1 MRRPVGVRMVR
12 IVRQTALMWLVAA
25 GVARAD
31 LVLTMETKDLTSKTA
46 ATRVNEVM
54 LAGDKLATQSE
65 GSGYR
70 MIWRSDKKRLFTL
83 DPKTKSYME
92 FDQVTLQQM
101 TEQMNAMFEQMKSK
115 MADMPPEQ
123 RAMMEKMMQPKAG
136 AKGGPKLEVKATGE
150 KSTIEGKPCTKYDL
164 WVEGERTSEIWV
176 TSWSEAKASKEDFA
190 PMREMAA
197 FLEEAMNSN
206 PFLQRMASGLDWSGM
221 DQIDGFPVLVRQ
233 LEGTTAVRETK
244 FTGVRSKAIEAATF
258 EIPAGWTRQE
268 LGAPAG
274 K

>member
-1 MRRPVGVRMVR
+1 MERMVR
-12 IVRQTALMWLVAA
+12 NAALVWLAVA

-31 LVLTMETKDLTSKTA
+31 LVLTIETKDLQSKTP
-46 ATRVNEVM
+46 ATRVNKVM
-54 LAGDKLATQSE
+54 LAGDKLATQSDA
-65 GSGYR
+65 SGYS
-70 MIWRSDKKRLFTL
+70 MIWRSDKKRLYTL
-83 DPKTKSYME
+83 DPKSKSYME

-101 TEQMNAMFEQMKSK
+101 TQQMNAMFEQMKGK

-136 AKGGPKLEVKATGE
+136 AEGGPKLEVKSTGE
-150 KSTIEGKPCTKYDL
+150 KSTIEGKPCTKSDL
-164 WVEGERTSEIWV
+164 WIEGERVSEIWA

-190 PMREMAA
+190 PMRDMAA
-197 FLEEAMNSN
+197 FLESAMQSN
-206 PFLQRMASGLDWSGM
+206 PFLQRMVSGLDWGGV

-233 LEGTTAVRETK
+233 LEGTTVVRESK
-244 FTGVRSKAIEAATF
+244 FTGERSKAIDAAMF
-258 EIPAGWTRQE
+258 EVPAGWTRQE